1 MKTRIGKGCPA
12 KEGKASAHGEP
23 LGEENVRELK
33 RTLGLD
39 EDRTFAIDEEVY
51 LNTAKQQER
60 SEVIYKIW
68 KDMFD
73 DYLVTYPEMKKLW
86 KQYFEVDY
94 NKVLENDVEFWK
106 FEINLNQ
113 QEICRELR

>member
-73 DYLVTYPEMKKLW
+73 DYLVTYPEMKNYGSSILRWTIIKYLKTMW
-86 KQYFEVDY
+86 NSGNLK
-94 NKVLENDVEFWK
+94 
-106 FEINLNQ
+106 INLNQ
-113 QEICRELR
+113 QEIRRELR